1 MPTIPSEGNRA
12 LLLNIS
18 LETDQLSAEQIQA
31 LRQYTGTSDGI
42 IGRQLL
48 VPEMM
53 KLHSLHYA
61 IQAAFGWQNAH
72 PHRFVMPEP
81 EFQHMTNGLFREWRD
96 LLGVYFRAPDAPEE
110 SYYTNET
117 PQQNQTF
124 GAWLRNRYNG
134 PYAWD
139 IGAFFEHLVTARL
152 FVQSFIE
159 AETEKALQ
167 QAEASEEAAQYE
179 DSLEHAAH
187 EDNGGGALPDD
198 ETLEAYADSL
208 LEPEEPP
215 QGPDWEAMTTAE
227 AAALFHGSMRDLI
240 ERIKIGQ
247 LLSPPE
253 APKVTTRQLDRI
265 AGKAEIASAV
275 GQHMTYPIT
284 VEISDH
290 AQDYELGRMPLDVLE
305 LQDTYERVLS
315 ETDLSTVPASSM
327 IDYYYGPAGIWH
339 IRIECIEAYSLVGYQ
354 PETLPTQLYPVVDH
368 TGAEVMEEAQDIVAD
383 VILDNRPICTGV
395 LGPNVLE
402 NVEGLGAF
410 ADFLAAYNSRQ
421 RDEQARARRTAVQQD
436 WSPDPPEPL
445 NVL

>member
-1 MPTIPSEGNRA
+1 MATIPSEGSRA

-18 LETDQLSAEQIQA
+18 LVTDDLTPEQAEA
-31 LRQYTGTSDGI
+31 LRRHTQTSDGV

-72 PHRFVMPEP
+72 PHRFELPEKD
-81 EFQHMTNGLFREWRD
+81 FNHMTNGLFREWRD
-96 LLGVYFRAPDAPEE
+96 LVGVYFRVPDAPPE
-110 SYYTNET
+110 SYYANET
-117 PQQNQTF
+117 IQQNQSF
-124 GAWLRNRYNG
+124 DAWLRNRYSG

-152 FVQSFIE
+152 FLQARIE
-159 AETEKALQ
+159 EEEEKVRQAREPDEDAEDDSTAYT
-167 QAEASEEAAQYE
+167 AQTPEGMY
-179 DSLEHAAH
+179 
-187 EDNGGGALPDD
+187 GALPDD
-198 ETLEAYADSL
+198 ESLEQYAEDL
-208 LEPEEPP
+208 LRYEEEP
-215 QGPDWEAMTTAE
+215 QGPDWDAMTTEE
-227 AAALFHGSMRDLI
+227 AAALFQGGMRDII
-240 ERIKIGQ
+240 ERVRVGQ
-247 LLSPPE
+247 IICPPE

-290 AQDYELGRMPLDVLE
+290 EQDYELGKMPLDVLE

-315 ETDLSTVPASSM
+315 ETDLSTIPASSS
-327 IDYYYGPAGIWH
+327 IDYYYGTNENWH
-339 IRIECIEAYSLVGYQ
+339 VKIECIEVYSLVGYQ
-354 PETLPTQLYPVVDH
+354 PETLPTDEYPVVDH
-368 TGAEVMEEAQDIVAD
+368 TGAEIMEEAQDIVSN
-383 VILDNRPICTGV
+383 VILDNRPLCTGV
-395 LGPNVLE
+395 LGPNVFE

-410 ADFLAAYNSRQ
+410 ADFLSAYNSSQ
-421 RDEQARARRTAVQQD
+421 RDQQARARRRAVQQD

-445 NVL
+445 RVL